1 MTTKPARRA
10 DELRAEINLTRAEL
24 GETMQE
30 LAGRM
35 DVPSRM
41 REAYRKVS
49 ARAKDSPAPWVLLA
63 GAAAAFGGAV
73 TLMVVGRR
81 SE

>member
-1 MTTKPARRA
+1 MTTKSTRQAE
-10 DELRAEINLTRAEL
+10 ELRAEINHLRAEL
-24 GETMQE
+24 GETVQE

-41 REAYRKVS
+41 RGAYRKAS
-49 ARAKDSPAPWVLLA
+49 ARAMDSPAPWVLIA
-63 GAAAAFGGAV
+63 GAAAAVAAAI
-73 TLMVVGRR
+73 TLMVVRRR